1 MATQDNYVQLRLVDS
16 GVVGAASD
24 EYLHLETSIEVDGFS
39 ARRAVMART
48 EIVADFLAQLE
59 GLLERLT
66 HTAKLECG
74 VVAGEV
80 DVVYFSCQVDRL
92 ASEGEFA
99 AQVSLGTAGSNG
111 LLHRLHVALR
121 PTAISI
127 ADFRHELTGI
137 LTGRGATA
145 ALRQGGE

>member
-1 MATQDNYVQLRLVDS
+1 MPTKDNYVQLRLVDP
-16 GVVGAASD
+16 GVVGGASD

-66 HTAKLECG
+66 PSAKLECG
-74 VVAGEV
+74 VVADGV
-80 DVVYFSCQVDRL
+80 DVVYFACQVDRL
-92 ASEGEFA
+92 ATEGEFA
-99 AQVSLGTAGSNG
+99 AEVSLGTAGSNG

-127 ADFRHELTGI
+127 AEFRHDLNGI
-137 LTGRGATA
+137 LAGRGATA
-145 ALRQGGE
+145 AMRQ